1 MTSNTYFIYEE
12 NGLST
17 EVNGSVD
24 IKECLE
30 EIMDDNIP
38 TLPDFN
44 KIVII
49 EVFVILSKLIVSL
62 ITKGPISDSK
72 MQGLPATFHQF
83 SPIG

>member
-1 MTSNTYFIYEE
+1 MKKLVCRQKSM
-12 NGLST
+12 
-17 EVNGSVD
+17 EVSILKNVS
-24 IKECLE
+24 KK
-30 EIMDDNIP
+30 DNIP

-72 MQGLPATFHQF
+72 MQGLLATFHQF

>member
-1 MTSNTYFIYEE
+1 MVCRQKSM
-12 NGLST
+12 
-17 EVNGSVD
+17 EVSILKNVS
-24 IKECLE
+24 KK
-30 EIMDDNIP
+30 DNIP